1 MQKVKKKKKEVQKS
15 GKISPMVSAEHPS
28 CNFDD
33 EHCSGSKQQS
43 TAQPGAPVP
52 RTGMI
57 GRRRYPAEHKP
68 CITRL
73 SFRNLPA
80 ETLDLSAEFIS
91 WNASDFW
98 EAASGRPLDGKNVSD
113 FSGMWN

>member
-1 MQKVKKKKKEVQKS
+1 MNWIRADGFWKTGADNHHLGTPSNTNAKSKKEKKEVQKS

-91 WNASDFW
+91 
-98 EAASGRPLDGKNVSD
+98 
-113 FSGMWN
+113 